1 MAKLKPGAVTIDLVT
16 GGIYG
21 DIDHCPK
28 EDLLESAEAL
38 LPLLSKVQH
47 PGLWGLHKDF
57 DADCYVYTAAKKYEV
72 DSKDCA
78 IEVDIYRGPGA
89 LRDTGR
95 DRFVSR

>member
-1 MAKLKPGAVTIDLVT
+1 MLGEGGATHETSAVSSVALPTAIPVLLVSHGFT
-16 GGIYG
+16 RVR
-21 DIDHCPK
+21 DKTRNPPNAVPDN
-28 EDLLESAEAL
+28 
-38 LPLLSKVQH
+38 
-47 PGLWGLHKDF
+47 
-57 DADCYVYTAAKKYEV
+57 TAAKKYEV